1 MLAGV
6 AVFGV
11 PNVELRV
18 VGNERYEWSAV
29 ANGYNELQFCVYSNE
44 RHLY

>member
-1 MLAGV
+1 MSAGV

-18 VGNERYEWSAV
+18 VGHESNEWSAV
-29 ANGYNELQFCVYSNE
+29 ANGYNELRFYVYSNG
-44 RHLY
+44 RHFY